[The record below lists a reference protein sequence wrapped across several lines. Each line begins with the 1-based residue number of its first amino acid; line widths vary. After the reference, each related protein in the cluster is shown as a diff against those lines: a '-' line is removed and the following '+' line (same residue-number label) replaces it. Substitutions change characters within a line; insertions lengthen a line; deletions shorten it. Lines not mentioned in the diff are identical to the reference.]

1 MSNKN
6 KYGKVAVLMGGN
18 TTEREVSF
26 MSGKAILA
34 SLIKSGVD
42 AFAFDPAEEPLE
54 NLKEHGCDR
63 ALIIIHGKNG
73 EDGKLQGALE
83 YLQIPYTGS
92 GVMASAIGM
101 DKYRTKMIW
110 SSLGIPVAKSQFVE
124 KINYNPDAFK
134 LDLPLPVIVK
144 PADDGSTLGFS
155 KVYKPEELIPAINYA
170 FEKSNKILIEEMIIG
185 DEFTIT
191 IVDGKIYPIIK
202 IEAPQGEYDFE
213 HKYYSDET
221 KYLCNYDLGAIQPQ
235 IEAFALRGYHGVGAS
250 GVARSDFMINRDGQV
265 YFLEINTLP
274 GMTGHSLVPQSV
286 AAVGIDFDK
295 LCLMIL
301 DGAGLGK

>member
-1 MSNKN
+1 MQAKN
-6 KYGKVAVLMGGN
+6 YGKVAVLMGGN

-26 MSGKAILA
+26 MSGNAILA

-54 NLKEHGCDR
+54 NLKKYNCER
-63 ALIIIHGKNG
+63 AFIIIHGKNG

-83 YLQIPYTGS
+83 YLKIPYTGS

-101 DKYRTKMIW
+101 DKYRTKLIW
-110 SSLGIPVAKSQFVE
+110 QSLGIPVAKSQYVN
-124 KINYNPDAFK
+124 KASYNADTFK
-134 LDLPLPVIVK
+134 LEIELPVIVK
-144 PADDGSTLGFS
+144 PADDGSSLGFS
-155 KVYKPEELIPAINYA
+155 KFFNVSELNQAIA
-170 FEKSNKILIEEMIIG
+170 VGFAKSNKILIEQMIIG

-191 IVDGKIYPIIK
+191 MIDGKIYPLIK

-221 KYLCNYDLGAIQPQ
+221 RYLCNYNLGAMQYK
-235 IEAFALRGYHGVGAS
+235 IEEWALAGYHGIGAV
-250 GVARSDFMINRDGQV
+250 GVARSDFMIDKNGQV
-265 YFLEINTLP
+265 YFLEINTVP

-286 AAVGIDFDK
+286 AVVGIDFDQ
-295 LCLMIL
+295 LCLLIL
-301 DGAGLGK
+301 DGAALAK